1 MAANS
6 TNAPAPVLSAPGPFP
21 IAIPEPG
28 TSSLWD
34 RLSNWAS
41 ENKGV
46 VYTIAGVTLVVG
58 AGGAIY
64 YLSSNDSTSDGS
76 AAGSASNKRKKQ
88 RDRKR
93 AKERAEKE
101 AAKEEPKA
109 GMQSGDDLPSGTAR
123 TDQAAES
130 KKASV
135 APAAQDELPEVDENS
150 VAALSEDVRNNI
162 SKYTPLADWPLS
174 QDRKDYAAKLKAAG
188 NKAYGSKDYNR
199 AIELYGKAIIC
210 KQDPVF
216 YSNRAACYNA
226 MSDWEKVIDDT
237 TAAINLDNEY
247 VKALNR
253 RANAYEQVER
263 NSEALLDYTAS
274 CIIDGFRNE
283 SSAQSVER
291 LLKKVAETKGKAIL
305 ASKEKKLPSP
315 TFVTNYLQSFRPKP
329 APAGLEDDAELDEES
344 GKGQLRKGLKAMST
358 KTGEGYAEAAAAFD
372 RALEL
377 GDLGEHEAFAYNM
390 RGTFRYLRG
399 DNEDALQ
406 DMDKSVELQPSLI
419 QSFIKRASMHLE
431 LGMFTRWCIW
441 DQN

>member
-109 GMQSGDDLPSGTAR
+109 GMRSGDDLPSGTAR

-150 VAALSEDVRNNI
+150 VAALSEDVRSTI
-162 SKYTPLADWPLS
+162 SKPTPLAD
-174 QDRKDYAAKLKAAG
+174 
-188 NKAYGSKDYNR
+188 
-199 AIELYGKAIIC
+199 
-210 KQDPVF
+210 
-216 YSNRAACYNA
+216 
-226 MSDWEKVIDDT
+226 
-237 TAAINLDNEY
+237 
-247 VKALNR
+247 
-253 RANAYEQVER
+253 
-263 NSEALLDYTAS
+263 
-274 CIIDGFRNE
+274 
-283 SSAQSVER
+283 
-291 LLKKVAETKGKAIL
+291 
-305 ASKEKKLPSP
+305 
-315 TFVTNYLQSFRPKP
+315 
-329 APAGLEDDAELDEES
+329 
-344 GKGQLRKGLKAMST
+344 
-358 KTGEGYAEAAAAFD
+358 
-372 RALEL
+372 
-377 GDLGEHEAFAYNM
+377 
-390 RGTFRYLRG
+390 
-399 DNEDALQ
+399 
-406 DMDKSVELQPSLI
+406 
-419 QSFIKRASMHLE
+419 
-431 LGMFTRWCIW
+431 
-441 DQN
+441 